1 MFWSN
6 KIIIVLALTVFTLSA
21 CVVVPVG
28 KDIDTDGPL
37 DLTEGIVFGFL
48 QTVVLDRHGEKFNT
62 EQEPRLYFT
71 YKLEYSSSDSID
83 LKRSFPGLYTR
94 GFFAEGISAIPNVFF
109 AKRLPVGEY
118 SIHSVNMDNQF
129 FIPDIRFRVAPNQ
142 VTYIGSIQFEYQA
155 ERKKRG
161 VPLLDRKV
169 VPLLSQKVKYRV
181 VNNYPEATAQLAKKY
196 PNFSKNSP
204 AIDLARVQQ

>member
-1 MFWSN
+1 MFWSI
-6 KIIIVLALTVFTLSA
+6 KIIVLALTVFTLSA

-37 DLTEGIVFGFL
+37 DQSEGIVFGSL
-48 QTVVLDRHGEKFNT
+48 QTVVLDRRGEKFDT

-71 YKLEYSSSDSID
+71 YKLEYSSSDSIG

-94 GFFAEGISAIPNVFF
+94 GLFAEGISAIPNVFF

-118 SIHSVNMDNQF
+118 SIHSVNMSNHF
-129 FIPDIRFRVAPNQ
+129 FIPDIRFRVAPNH

-161 VPLLDRKV
+161 VPLLG
-169 VPLLSQKVKYRV
+169 QKVKYRV

-196 PNFSKNSP
+196 PNFAKNSP
-204 AIDLARVQQ
+204 AVDLARVQQ